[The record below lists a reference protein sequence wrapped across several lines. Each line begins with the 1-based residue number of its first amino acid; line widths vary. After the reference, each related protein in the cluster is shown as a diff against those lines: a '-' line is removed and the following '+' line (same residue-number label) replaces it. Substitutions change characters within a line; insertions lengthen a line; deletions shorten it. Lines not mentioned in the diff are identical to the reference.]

1 MILDQRTFCLIK
13 EYPLVDIFLPLFTY
27 LLKKCTNIVRRSSV
41 LVTAESEKIREHEP
55 SRDSPYL

>member
-13 EYPLVDIFLPLFTY
+13 EYPLVDIFFTY